1 MSTFCKPSQG
11 FKFVMK
17 LYLVKFQVYQTTI
30 TLVLGDLLQNVQLE
44 DREVEVRWGKK
55 LMSIRIKSIS
65 TQIFIILN
73 LNSYMFRLY

>member
-1 MSTFCKPSQG
+1 
-11 FKFVMK
+11 MK